1 MMMEH
6 ARFERAVQTVAKSDM
21 NEQRQTPY
29 NAGLLLD
36 IDSEDF
42 FFGKLVC
49 V

>member
-6 ARFERAVQTVAKSDM
+6 ARFECAVQTVVKSDM

-36 IDSEDF
+36 IDSKDVF
-42 FFGKLVC
+42 CGKFVC